1 MFKITWFALALVAT
15 LYLAIPAA
23 ACEWING
30 TVVFS
35 VTDGDT
41 AVVETTQKGIL
52 RVRFYGVDAPETEN
66 RL

>member
-1 MFKITWFALALVAT
+1 MFKITRFALALVAT

-30 TVVFS
+30 TVVS